1 MNIKKGYYSRCL
13 YSGGAMDSIIKNFR
27 DFINDNVD
35 FVVDV
40 YADKKGRNKWNCI
53 CSCMDWIDVS
63 IEYIK
68 NIKYDEDNINI
79 KSMQVYAYISSIDVL
94 WESVQQLHR
103 VIFDTNS
110 IPFTKNTDIFNNQLN
125 IDDNEYFKHLRAV
138 FGAHPVNLKDPSNK
152 DNRKTKYFASWPN
165 EDHFED
171 YDFVSTLWSADVN
184 SEDLRIGFKF
194 KQLEE
199 FLNIRY
205 RYIQDLQN
213 KLKEDID
220 KHYSKMSEIKIESSD
235 DIKEQLNILKEELN
249 SRKKDDYYNYKLDKL
264 IGFFNSNYMED
275 RNNPVIE
282 RYLEKL
288 KIVVRD
294 LKNNIQAMNFTELER
309 EYIISPKY
317 PKEIYYNL
325 TKVWDYYHNYGKK
338 VFDYSYYI
346 EPIAEFLKDY
356 VKINYDMEYYDCLLS
371 INSGLF
377 EYWQEAEENKA

>member
-1 MNIKKGYYSRCL
+1 
-13 YSGGAMDSIIKNFR
+13 MDSIIKNFR

-40 YADKKGRNKWNCI
+40 YADKKRRNKWNCI

-79 KSMQVYAYISSIDVL
+79 KSMQVYSYISSIDVL

-152 DNRKTKYFASWPN
+152 KNKNTQYFASWPN
-165 EDHFED
+165 EDHFGD
-171 YDFVSTLWSADVN
+171 YDFVSTLWSADVDL
-184 SEDLRIGFKF
+184 EDLRIGFKF

-205 RYIQDLQN
+205 GYIQELQD

-220 KHYSKMSEIKIESSD
+220 KHYSKMREIKIESSD
-235 DIKEQLNILKEELN
+235 DIKEQLDILKEELN
-249 SRKKDDYYNYKLDKL
+249 SRKKDDYYNYKLYKL

-288 KIVVRD
+288 EIVVKD
-294 LKNNIQAMNFTELER
+294 LKNNIQEMNFTELKS

-371 INSGLF
+371 INAGLF